1 MADPAAYLG
10 SRPDRPDRDDNL
22 FFLTASSVFLL
33 GMSAFLGYSYLD
45 PVRERLDHGPGR
57 CTRRTSSLCTRARG
71 FISSSWQT

>member
-1 MADPAAYLG
+1 MADLAAYPG
-10 SRPDRPDRDDNL
+10 ARPDRPDRADSL
-22 FFLTASSVFLL
+22 FFFTAFSVFLL